1 MVGID
6 PIRATLDQIET
17 QARRSTLGVNALTEL
32 AQRISP
38 LRDDLRDKLADLEPR
53 LADVD
58 ARLKGLGAAPVP
70 PATEDP
76 AIAAERTR
84 LTQQR
89 NELDSAIK
97 QVQLLQARATQL
109 TSDAHR
115 PAQGR
120 LRGDHVPQVAEC
132 ARSLF
137 LARRGDGAA
146 GLRRAPREARA
157 GLDRLRA
164 GSGRPGADH
173 VRCGRARGTPDLRD
187 RLHPLVAAAGLHCA
201 DRRPLRHGARLPC
214 GVPAPG
220 ADGADRGVRRAAT
233 ARPVSAHP
241 GWLRAPGIGPHFR
254 HRDGGAGARG
264 SDKRARAR

>member
-1 MVGID
+1 MFRFATIVRALAALTFLVCATLAHAQQAPMVGID

-17 QARRSTLGVNALTEL
+17 QARRSTLGVNALTEI

-38 LRDDLRDKLADLEPR
+38 LRDDLRDKLGDLEPR

-58 ARLKGLGAAPVP
+58 ARLKGLGAVPVP

-109 TSDAHR
+109 TATLTDRRRAAYAETMFRKSPNVLDPYFWRDVAMAL
-115 PAQGR
+115 PDYGER
-120 LRGDHVPQVAEC
+120 LAK
-132 ARSLF
+132 
-137 LARRGDGAA
+137 LARDWIAYARDQGGPARITSAAVALA
-146 GLRRAPREARA
+146 GL
-157 GLDRLRA
+157 
-164 GSGRPGADH
+164 
-173 VRCGRARGTPDLRD
+173 PDLRD

-201 DRRPLRHGARLPC
+201 DR
-214 GVPAPG
+214 
-220 ADGADRGVRRAAT
+220 
-233 ARPVSAHP
+233 
-241 GWLRAPGIGPHFR
+241 
-254 HRDGGAGARG
+254 
-264 SDKRARAR
+264 